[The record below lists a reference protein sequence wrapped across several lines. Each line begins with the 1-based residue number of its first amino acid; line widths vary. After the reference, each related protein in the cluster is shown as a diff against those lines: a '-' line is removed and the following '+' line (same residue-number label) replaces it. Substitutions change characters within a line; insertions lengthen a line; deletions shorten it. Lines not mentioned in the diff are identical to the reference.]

1 MCTYALVDCASAADI
16 HVSVRH
22 ACARTRPKRAP
33 GVTGGKFAQQVTI
46 ASFGRLAAYVA
57 LTTAVVRCAKD
68 KGTFITARQR
78 VGQTTK
84 DYATKSMH
92 TAASARRC
100 PS

>member
-1 MCTYALVDCASAADI
+1 MS
-16 HVSVRH
+16 
-22 ACARTRPKRAP
+22 
-33 GVTGGKFAQQVTI
+33 GGRFAQQVTI
-46 ASFGRLAAYVA
+46 ASFGRLTAYVA
-57 LTTAVVRCAKD
+57 LTSALERCAKD